1 MLLAS
6 CLMLDHL
13 NLNDYAS
20 LIRNAVLTTM
30 NETRLHTADLGGQG
44 TTSEV
49 VQSVMRVIQS
59 KGQFTAE
66 L

>member
-13 NLNDYAS
+13 KIHDYANM
-20 LIRNAVLTTM
+20 IRGAILTTM
-30 NETRLHTADLGGQG
+30 NETRLHTADIGGQG

-49 VQSVMRVIQS
+49 VQSIMRIIRS
-59 KGQFTAE
+59 GGPLTTE
-66 L
+66 I